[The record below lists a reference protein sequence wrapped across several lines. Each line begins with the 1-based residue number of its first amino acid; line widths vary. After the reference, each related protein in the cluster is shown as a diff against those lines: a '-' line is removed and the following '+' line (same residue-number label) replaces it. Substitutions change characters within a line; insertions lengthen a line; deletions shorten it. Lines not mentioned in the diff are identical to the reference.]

1 MLLTKFYIKANVFN
15 PHEAIEIFFQHHKYV
30 ELIFITNG
38 CVRLTEN
45 VSKIFN
51 FSRLKIFPKIHFVNR
66 ESDIKVK
73 TLDVDKLER
82 SSTAEDIFRLGLVLF
97 EGITVQRDVPRALE
111 LFWDIC
117 EHIPLAYC
125 FIAKEVDNKR
135 QLLLRSFELGCSTA
149 AHDLGILS
157 SNEGDYEGA
166 INFFLQS
173 KSGPSFSCIAKLCQ
187 KQREVNHYF
196 EKARKSGESTCLN
209 DVGCRKLAQG
219 YYVSAK
225 NYFERAIKIDANVA
239 ALSNY
244 GYVFFEGL
252 GVREN
257 FPKAKFYTKLAT
269 KMGSH
274 EALFNLG
281 FIYFH
286 EGKYFKAR
294 DVFEENIRRN
304 FNVPTC
310 KEMIKLCNS

>member
-1 MLLTKFYIKANVFN
+1 MLLTKFYIKTNVFN

-30 ELIFITNG
+30 ELIFVTNG

-51 FSRLKIFPKIHFVNR
+51 FGRSKIFPKIHFVDK

-73 TLDVDKLER
+73 TLDVDELEK
-82 SSTAEDIFRLGLVLF
+82 SSSAEDTFRLGLVLF
-97 EGITVQRDVPRALE
+97 EGITVQRDIPRALE
-111 LFWDIC
+111 LFWSIC
-117 EHIPLAYC
+117 EYIPLAYC

-135 QLLLRSFELGCSTA
+135 QLLLRSLELGCLKA

-157 SNEGDYEGA
+157 SNKGDYEGA
-166 INFFLQS
+166 MSFFLQS
-173 KSGPSFSCIAKLCQ
+173 GSGSSFSCIAKLCQ
-187 KQREVNHYF
+187 KQREIDYYF

-225 NYFERAIKIDANVA
+225 SYFERAIKIDANVT
-239 ALSNY
+239 ALNNY
-244 GYVFFEGL
+244 GYIFFEGL
-252 GVREN
+252 GVSEN
-257 FPKAKFYTKLAT
+257 FPKAKFYIKLAT
-269 KMGSH
+269 KMGSY

-286 EGKYFKAR
+286 EGKYLKAR
-294 DVFEENIRRN
+294 YVFEENIRRN
-304 FNVPTC
+304 FNVSIC
-310 KEMIKLCNS
+310 EEMIKLCNS